1 MGAGAETV
9 ILSLSQSNQ
18 FIVIRSIPTASY
30 NDQAG
35 VVDTRQGFIFHSPHH
50 TGLLYRALLLHL
62 PLRRLTLHFEL
73 CLTDVSPPVAA
84 EGAQPVATIAPSVL
98 NVQQGQRAEFRCT
111 VTGNPTPAIE
121 WIGMTGVSVSCC
133 IISSAEQS
141 CVKFTSWYTKIPPLQ
156 EVQGTEWVPE
166 LWYEA
171 AYWPSQ
177 QWTQLMR
184 EITPAK
190 PWTLMGSTQRGFLSL
205 SKVRLV
211 FMRAWKYIARCEHVN
226 TPSLRGPPSLVG
238 TPFPN
243 DCPPQCKWFC
253 VMVYGLGS
261 VLELEWSGCG

>member
-98 NVQQGQRAEFRCT
+98 SVQQGQRAEFRCT

-141 CVKFTSWYTKIPPLQ
+141 CVKFTSWYTKIPPYRRSREQNESQSRDTRRRTDLH
-156 EVQGTEWVPE
+156 GSG
-166 LWYEA
+166 
-171 AYWPSQ
+171 PS
-177 QWTQLMR
+177 
-184 EITPAK
+184 
-190 PWTLMGSTQRGFLSL
+190 
-205 SKVRLV
+205 
-211 FMRAWKYIARCEHVN
+211 
-226 TPSLRGPPSLVG
+226 
-238 TPFPN
+238 
-243 DCPPQCKWFC
+243 
-253 VMVYGLGS
+253 
-261 VLELEWSGCG
+261 

>member
-1 MGAGAETV
+1 MRVGAGAETV

-35 VVDTRQGFIFHSPHH
+35 VVDTRHGFIFHSPHH
-50 TGLLYRALLLHL
+50 TGLLYHALLLHL

-141 CVKFTSWYTKIPPLQ
+141 CVKFTSWYTKIPPYRRSREQNESQSRDTRRRTDLHGSGPSWWGRLHLQ
-156 EVQGTEWVPE
+156 SPE
-166 LWYEA
+166 HSWGA
-171 AYWPSQ
+171 HSA
-177 QWTQLMR
+177 
-184 EITPAK
+184 
-190 PWTLMGSTQRGFLSL
+190 GFPLCP
-205 SKVRLV
+205 
-211 FMRAWKYIARCEHVN
+211 KYV
-226 TPSLRGPPSLVG
+226 
-238 TPFPN
+238 
-243 DCPPQCKWFC
+243 
-253 VMVYGLGS
+253 
-261 VLELEWSGCG
+261 

>member
-35 VVDTRQGFIFHSPHH
+35 VVDTRHGFIFHSPHH
-50 TGLLYRALLLHL
+50 TGLLYHALLLHL

-141 CVKFTSWYTKIPPLQ
+141 CVNLPAGIQKSPLTGGPGNRMSPRAVIRGGVLTFTAVDPADEGDYTCKALNTHGEHTARVSLFVQSTFSVYACVKI
-156 EVQGTEWVPE
+156 
-166 LWYEA
+166 YC
-171 AYWPSQ
+171 
-177 QWTQLMR
+177 
-184 EITPAK
+184 
-190 PWTLMGSTQRGFLSL
+190 TL
-205 SKVRLV
+205 
-211 FMRAWKYIARCEHVN
+211 
-226 TPSLRGPPSLVG
+226 
-238 TPFPN
+238 
-243 DCPPQCKWFC
+243 
-253 VMVYGLGS
+253 
-261 VLELEWSGCG
+261 